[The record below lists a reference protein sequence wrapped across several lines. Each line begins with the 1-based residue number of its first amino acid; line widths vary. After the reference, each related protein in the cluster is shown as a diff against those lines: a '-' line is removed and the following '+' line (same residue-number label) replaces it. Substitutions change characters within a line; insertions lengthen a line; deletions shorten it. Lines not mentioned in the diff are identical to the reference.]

1 MRVATD
7 GHDQTIGELLD
18 NESIV
23 NQKDRHVLRAAIHH
37 GVDFVV
43 SNDSRL
49 RQEISEW
56 INQGSE
62 AGMLRAALSADD
74 LAAGLVNESPDEVL
88 AVVQAMSKRFVNP
101 SRSLSET
108 LASLTRSMPSLQAL
122 TTRPNSGR

>member
-1 MRVATD
+1 MATD
-7 GHDQTIGELLD
+7 GHDQTIGEILD

-43 SNDSRL
+43 TNDSQL
-49 RQEISEW
+49 RQGITKW
-56 INQGSE
+56 IDQRSA
-62 AGMLRAALSADD
+62 AGMRRAAISADD
-74 LAAGLVNESPDEVL
+74 LAAALVNESPDEVL

-108 LASLTRSMPSLQAL
+108 LASLTRSMPSLRAL
-122 TTRPNSGR
+122 AAPPNRGR